1 MVPSE
6 QQCALA
12 ARMQS
17 LLFVPGSRPE
27 RFQSALAS
35 GADAVCID
43 LEDAVPA
50 DDKAS
55 ARAAAIAA
63 LGDPRLAIRI
73 NGLTT
78 RAAADDL
85 AALFAAPVR
94 PPLLLVPKV
103 ESADELTPAAT
114 LGIPLVPL
122 IETPK
127 GLRAAHEI
135 GAAPGVAAMMFG
147 GGDLSAELGV
157 ELDWEPLRVARG
169 LFILACAEA
178 GVPAID
184 VPYIRLDQPDDLIE
198 ETRRAKAFG
207 FAAKAAIHPNQIAAI
222 HQVMRPSAEEIAEAE
237 EAAAAFDAAGGA
249 AVRFKGKMLEAPV
262 MRRYWRILEQ
272 GKSYA

>member
-1 MVPSE
+1 MIPAE
-6 QQCALA
+6 QQSALA

-17 LLFVPGSRPE
+17 LLFVPGSQPE

-55 ARAAAIAA
+55 ARAAAIATI
-63 LGDPRLAIRI
+63 GDPRLAIRI

-78 RAAADDL
+78 PAASDDL
-85 AALFAAPVR
+85 AALSAAPVR
-94 PPLLLVPKV
+94 PPLLLLPKV
-103 ESADELTPAAT
+103 ESAGELAPAAK

-157 ELDWEPLRVARG
+157 ELAWEPLRVARG

-184 VPYIRLDQPDDLIE
+184 VPFIRLDEPDGLIE
-198 ETRRAKAFG
+198 ETRRAKALG
-207 FAAKAAIHPNQIAAI
+207 FTAKAAIHPNQIAAI
-222 HQVMRPSAEEIAEAE
+222 HQVIRPTPEELAEAE
-237 EAAAAFDAAGGA
+237 EAAAAFEAAGGA